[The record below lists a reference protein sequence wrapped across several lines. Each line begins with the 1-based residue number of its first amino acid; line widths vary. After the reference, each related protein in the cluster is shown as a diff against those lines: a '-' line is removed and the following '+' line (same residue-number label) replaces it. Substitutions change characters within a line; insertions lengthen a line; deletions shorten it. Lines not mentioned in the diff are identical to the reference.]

1 MARDSRS
8 FYRTKE
14 FKVIAFAIVS
24 SVIFTYGTMELLIVP
39 DPQNAADV
47 ERPCRSSLPANYTVP
62 AAVLN
67 ANGFMELYRS
77 GILRRRR
84 CRRTVINL
92 LLFHNEVDLLEVR
105 LRELGDAVDHFV
117 VLESTRNF
125 RMHKRNLLLK
135 PLLNTPRF
143 QPFRDSLVYDYNADY
158 PDFPEHADPRSV
170 RMALHRIFMD
180 ELMATFTKSFL
191 HIDDDAWIL
200 FNSAD
205 EIPSA
210 SVVDFLSHHDGIPD
224 VVAFGYAKSVYSF
237 RMPHAQGLSRERTAS
252 TWRCLRD
259 DLATSLDALRFA
271 TAQAVAEP
279 WALGT
284 REQPAGW
291 HCSWCLGPAG
301 VLAKI
306 ASEPE
311 AINRSVDAELTERL
325 MRTGR
330 LYSGELVA
338 SSEPEKSRFVLP
350 AFVKKNP
357 GNFKNILLSMSRDQA

>member
-1 MARDSRS
+1 
-8 FYRTKE
+8 
-14 FKVIAFAIVS
+14 
-24 SVIFTYGTMELLIVP
+24 MELLIVP
-39 DPQNAADV
+39 DPQDAADV

-67 ANGFMELYRS
+67 ANGFVELNRW
-77 GILRRRR
+77 GVLKRRR

-105 LRELGDAVDHFV
+105 LRELGNAVDHFV

-125 RMHKRNLLLK
+125 RMHKRNLLLE

-143 QPFRDSLVYDYNADY
+143 QPFRDRLVYGYNADY
-158 PDFPEHADPRSV
+158 PEFPEDADPRAV

-180 ELMATFTKSFL
+180 ELMVTFTKSFP
-191 HIDDDAWIL
+191 HVDDDAWIL
-200 FNSAD
+200 FTSAD
-205 EIPSA
+205 EIPSS
-210 SVVDFLSHHDGIPD
+210 SVVDFLSHHDGLPD

-237 RMPHAQGLSRERTAS
+237 LMPHAQGLSTERAAC

-271 TAQAVAEP
+271 TMQAVAEP
-279 WALGT
+279 PWTAGT
-284 REQPAGW
+284 REHPAGW

-301 VLAKI
+301 VVAKI

-311 AINRSVDAELTERL
+311 AINRSVDAALTARL

-330 LYSGELVA
+330 LYSGKLVA

-350 AFVKKNP
+350 AFVEKNP
-357 GNFKNILLSMSRDQA
+357 VNFKSILLSMSRDQA